1 MGAKSAFPP
10 IRTSTMYEYS
20 ATLLRYSDLCNISRA
35 TSFSASRST
44 EAYELLRGALQ
55 EAATILPNVG
65 ENEGNMYGPV
75 LPQAP
80 EADCEDIRDVLDP
93 MHVPG
98 RGTPKKKLKSIASK
112 SKTKCSL
119 YMVGGHNWRKCPMR
133 DEVFLYSSKSSTCGF
148 VRHA

>member
-20 ATLLRYSDLCNISRA
+20 ATLLRYRDLRNISRA
-35 TSFSASRST
+35 ASFSASRST

-65 ENEGNMYGPV
+65 ANEGKMYGPV

-80 EADCEDIRDVLDP
+80 EADCDDIRDVLDP

-98 RGTPKKKLKSIASK
+98 RGAPKKKMKSSTASK

-119 YMVGGHNWRKCPMR
+119 CKVACHNRRRCPTS
-133 DEVFLYSSKSSTCGF
+133 DEVFLCSS
-148 VRHA
+148 

>member
-1 MGAKSAFPP
+1 
-10 IRTSTMYEYS
+10 MYEYS
-20 ATLLRYSDLCNISRA
+20 ATLLRYRDLRNINRA
-35 TSFSASRST
+35 ASFSASRST

-65 ENEGNMYGPV
+65 ANEGNMYGPV

-98 RGTPKKKLKSIASK
+98 RGGSK
-112 SKTKCSL
+112 EKA
-119 YMVGGHNWRKCPMR
+119 
-133 DEVFLYSSKSSTCGF
+133 EVINC
-148 VRHA
+148 HCQ